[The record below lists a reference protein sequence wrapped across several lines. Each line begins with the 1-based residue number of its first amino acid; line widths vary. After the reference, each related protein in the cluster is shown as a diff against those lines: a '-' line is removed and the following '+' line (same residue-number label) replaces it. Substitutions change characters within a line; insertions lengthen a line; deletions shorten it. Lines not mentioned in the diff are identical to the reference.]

1 MFSGR
6 LLVSYSPLASSA
18 CARRRGA
25 RRDLGR
31 APSLRRRRIRVPCAR
46 RANFRR
52 ARGRWSSSTAGA
64 LRLRNGSKRLR
75 RRERDAHAAWL
86 RACVQAASAARFRAS
101 SVVANEEKGQ
111 RRRRGRCVPRRSSAA
126 KAAERGAVARRCS
139 GPGADGD
146 LCCVRR
152 YLRPSRTR
160 GPRGVYSAP
169 ARRRS
174 ADTRSARDAP
184 RGQSWRENTGAH
196 EPVHKYQL
204 ECARLTD

>member
-1 MFSGR
+1 MLCWLRHYLGQ
-6 LLVSYSPLASSA
+6 LV
-18 CARRRGA
+18 
-25 RRDLGR
+25 
-31 APSLRRRRIRVPCAR
+31 
-46 RANFRR
+46 
-52 ARGRWSSSTAGA
+52 TAGA
-64 LRLRNGSKRLR
+64 RALPVLVGCCDGAKRLR

-86 RACVQAASAARFRAS
+86 RARVQAASAARFRAS

-139 GPGADGD
+139 WPGADGD

-152 YLRPSRTR
+152 YVRPSRAR
-160 GPRGVYSAP
+160 GPRGVDRAP

-174 ADTRSARDAP
+174 ADTRPPRDAP

-196 EPVHKYQL
+196 GPVHKL
-204 ECARLTD
+204 SRRVHSLIDLRRHGLG